1 MMNISE
7 IGNNEFNTRFLRE
20 LQEIR
25 EHQEVIGIL
34 EAKIRFLANIFKK
47 GVENDKNRYLKF
59 IFL

>member
-1 MMNISE
+1 MNISE